1 MDTIHLFVLYNIG
14 GSDAP
19 ITNATA
25 KSSEL
30 LAAQRSS
37 RAVPKAPTSQPPSM
51 SPDPA
56 APTTPAKCMSLF

>member
-1 MDTIHLFVLYNIG
+1 MDTIHLFTLYNIG

-25 KSSEL
+25 KPSES
-30 LAAQRSS
+30 LAAQRST
-37 RAVPKAPTSQPPSM
+37 RTVPKAPTSQPPSM

-56 APTTPAKCMSLF
+56 APTTPAKGMSLF